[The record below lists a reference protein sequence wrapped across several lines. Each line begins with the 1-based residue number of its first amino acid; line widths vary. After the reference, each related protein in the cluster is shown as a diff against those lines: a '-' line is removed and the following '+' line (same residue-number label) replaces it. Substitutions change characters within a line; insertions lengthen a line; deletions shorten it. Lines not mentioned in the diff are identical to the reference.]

1 MHAVWIGGMQF
12 SVQSRIDLTLCPI
25 INKYHTTTES
35 HVYSSLMK
43 DVRRRE
49 QEDKKG
55 EIVDIEEEFIF
66 LVLKS
71 RKKT

>member
-1 MHAVWIGGMQF
+1 MGRAVFRLIY
-12 SVQSRIDLTLCPI
+12 
-25 INKYHTTTES
+25 NETT

-71 RKKT
+71 RRKT